1 MLVIVKDE
9 ATAAGHLLAKCP
21 PHNEEGFDQ
30 LGQVGLV
37 LDQLLDPGFELH
49 LPDHADLEAEVTQ
62 IPRRS
67 FSMAIA
73 FD

>member
-1 MLVIVKDE
+1 MLDRP
-9 ATAAGHLLAKCP
+9 ALNGL
-21 PHNEEGFDQ
+21 GFDQ

-37 LDQLLDPGFELH
+37 LDQFLDPGFELH

-62 IPRRS
+62 S
-67 FSMAIA
+67 TAQVVLNGNG